1 MGLGSKMKIIAVEG
15 ELDIDIV
22 VRAMQQF
29 GREAEEVTRLINT
42 MNANLKEF
50 KADWEKEKED
60 FVKSFGD

>member
-1 MGLGSKMKIIAVEG
+1 MKIIAVEG